1 MSDSVITVRIHT
13 ANVSVR
19 RKLEEISQK
28 VEGFQIKKAGDKQ
41 PTDILIYEL
50 GNDYRKDFR
59 IIESL
64 LNSRAAEDIFITC
77 KKADS
82 EVLLRSLRM
91 GAKEF
96 FPQPINETEVVSSF
110 ERFRENRL
118 GRDFAK
124 CTSDP
129 GRIVHV
135 LGSKGGVG
143 TTTVAVNLAA
153 ALSARKRACSVA
165 LMDMNMIFGDIP
177 VFLGLTPVHHW
188 GELSESIDRIDDTFL
203 KSMLTK
209 HRSGIYV
216 LPSPSQL
223 NGAKPLSPDFIRAV
237 FNIMQAEFDV
247 VIVDGGRSLNEL
259 SLRSIESADHILLIS
274 LLSLPCLSNANKI
287 IRSFSNIGIDVAERT
302 KIVINRFMK
311 KSQLSLED
319 LQEAIGK
326 KAFWTIP
333 NDYKTSM
340 TAINQGKPLS
350 DFASRAFVTKSI
362 TDLAHALVEKRDE
375 QAKKRFSLFRRK

>member
-1 MSDSVITVRIHT
+1 
-13 ANVSVR
+13 
-19 RKLEEISQK
+19 

-59 IIESL
+59 IIESM
-64 LNSRAAEDIFITC
+64 LNSRAAGDIFITC

-91 GAKEF
+91 GAKEC
-96 FPQPINETEVVSSF
+96 FPQPINEAEVISSF

-118 GRDFAK
+118 GGDFEK

-362 TDLAHALVEKRDE
+362 TDLAHALMEKRE
-375 QAKKRFSLFRRK
+375 GQAKRRLSLFRRK

>member
-13 ANVSVR
+13 VNVSVR

-64 LNSRAAEDIFITC
+64 LNSRAAGDIFITC

-96 FPQPINETEVVSSF
+96 FPQPINEPEVISSF

-118 GRDFAK
+118 GGDFEK

-165 LMDMNMIFGDIP
+165 LVDMNVIFGDIP

-340 TAINQGKPLS
+340 SAINQGKPLS

-362 TDLAHALVEKRDE
+362 TDLAHALMEKRE
-375 QAKKRFSLFRRK
+375 GQAKRRLSLFRRK